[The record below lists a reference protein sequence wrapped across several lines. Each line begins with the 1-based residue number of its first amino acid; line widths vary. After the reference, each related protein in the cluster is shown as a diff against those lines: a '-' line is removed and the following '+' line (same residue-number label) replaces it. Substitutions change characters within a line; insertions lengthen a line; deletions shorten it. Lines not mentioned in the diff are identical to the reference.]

1 MNRAPAQH
9 PRAEGSGPSALLPFD
24 GLIVD
29 VDGTLLVHDR
39 AVAGAAELLAAC
51 ARRGLPYRIVT
62 NTTRRS
68 RASTAAVLRQAGLD
82 VSDEVVLQPAVLA
95 RRLILDSGRLRA
107 GLLVPEDVRAD
118 LAGIDGT
125 TDNPDWVVLG
135 DIGRRFD
142 FESLNEAFGWLRGG
156 ARLLALHRNP
166 CWHPSLEEGWVLD
179 AGAFVAAL
187 EYAAGVTAEVVGKP
201 SPAFFELALR
211 DMGLEA
217 GRVLVVGDDVEGD
230 GRGGAS
236 AGCRT
241 ALVKTG
247 KFRGSEAEL
256 AGFAPDLVLESVA
269 DLVSRL
275 AP

>member
-1 MNRAPAQH
+1 MLDT
-9 PRAEGSGPSALLPFD
+9 GID
-24 GLIVD
+24 GLIID

-39 AVAGAAELLAAC
+39 AVAGAAELLSRC
-51 ARRGLPYRIVT
+51 ARRRMPVRIVT

-68 RASTAAVLRQAGLD
+68 RASTAAVLRRAGLD
-82 VSDEVVLQPAVLA
+82 APDELVLQPAVLA
-95 RRLILDSGRLRA
+95 LRLILDSGRKRA

-118 LAGIDGT
+118 LAGIEEDT
-125 TDNPDWVVLG
+125 HTPDWVVVG
-135 DIGRRFD
+135 DIGRRFAFD
-142 FESLNEAFGWLRGG
+142 VLNEAFRWLRAG
-156 ARLLALHRNP
+156 ARLLALHKNR
-166 CWHPSLEEGWVLD
+166 CWHPSAEEGWVLD

-201 SPAFFELALR
+201 SPAFFCLALR

-217 GRVLVVGDDVEGD
+217 SRVLVVGDDVESD

-247 KFRGSEAEL
+247 RFTGTRAEL
-256 AGFAPDLVLESVA
+256 GGFEPDLVLGSVG
-269 DLVSRL
+269 DLT
-275 AP
+275 P